1 MANGVLGTLR
11 VVRSCADPKFA
22 YDEGPIADFG
32 FDGHENQ
39 KVARGVVFRFRGI
52 AGECWVLAIFANRDT
67 A

>member
-11 VVRSCADPKFA
+11 VVRSCADPEFA

-39 KVARGVVFRFRGI
+39 KVARGVV
-52 AGECWVLAIFANRDT
+52 L
-67 A
+67 